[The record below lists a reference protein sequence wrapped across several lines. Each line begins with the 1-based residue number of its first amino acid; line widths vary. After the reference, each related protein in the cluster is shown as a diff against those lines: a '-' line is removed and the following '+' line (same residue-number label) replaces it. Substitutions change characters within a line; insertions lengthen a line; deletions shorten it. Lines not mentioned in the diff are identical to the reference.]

1 MKKTDFRLLLF
12 ACGAASGRGSGP
24 VFTPADSPRNPLHGP
39 RRKGPRGSVV
49 VRLERQP
56 LHVPIRGHALRHA
69 GRGHG
74 PQLLQRIRR
83 RPAHRRRRHLRGD
96 STVVLA
102 EGLER
107 GPHTILVQKRTE
119 GEQGRTTLRGR
130 RNRRGAAPG
139 LPAPRTRHIEFIGD
153 SHTCGYGT
161 EGKSVEEPFTPE
173 TENCDLAWG
182 CVIARYFDAE
192 YTLIAHSGQGI
203 VRNWGDEKE
212 VSDCTMRERM
222 LRTFDMDPASRW
234 DFRGCTPDIVVIK
247 LGSNDFSTDVT
258 PSEQAFNA
266 SYAQA
271 LDQLRAAYGEV
282 PVLCVAPSDNTVILR
297 YLENFLRERQ
307 DAHLHLTAMLPGITD
322 WDRDMGANYHPNHRG
337 TPQDGHGRHSLH
349 RHDHGV
355 GNARPECRIISRK

>member
-1 MKKTDFRLLLF
+1 MKRLFF
-12 ACGAASGRGSGP
+12 ALALCAASGACMAGGDMRFYEARSDKIRFTGRAAENGDGSLSFDWSGCHFTFRFDGSRCAMRAADTGRNYYN
-24 VFTPADSPRNPLHGP
+24 VFVDG
-39 RRKGPRGSVV
+39 
-49 VRLERQP
+49 RLYGKATVEGASSC
-56 LHVPIRGHALRHA
+56 VP
-69 GRGHG
+69 
-74 PQLLQRIRR
+74 
-83 RPAHRRRRHLRGD
+83 
-96 STVVLA
+96 LA
-102 EGLER
+102 EGLAP
-107 GPHTILVQKRTE
+107 GPHTVTVQKRTE
-119 GEQGRTTLRGR
+119 AEQGRTTLYGIEAD
-130 RNRRGAAPG
+130 GALLDLP
-139 LPAPRTRHIEFIGD
+139 PAPSRLIEFIGD

-247 LGSNDFSTDVT
+247 LGSNDFSTGVT

-337 TPQDGHGRHSLH
+337 H
-349 RHDHGV
+349 RKMAMAVIPYIATITGWEMPDRNV
-355 GNARPECRIISRK
+355 E

>member
-1 MKKTDFRLLLF
+1 MSSRPFFLLPLCF
-12 ACGAASGRGSGP
+12 VSALALNVYAALDPTGVYQDYLEKLDAATPP
-24 VFTPADSPRNPLHGP
+24 VAAMATAAADGVYPWSKPKAPEPPPVPDPAPLPDPEPEPKPEEPDSPFTTVDA
-39 RRKGPRGSVV
+39 SYFDD
-49 VRLERQP
+49 
-56 LHVPIRGHALRHA
+56 AL
-69 GRGHG
+69 
-74 PQLLQRIRR
+74 
-83 RPAHRRRRHLRGD
+83 
-96 STVVLA
+96 
-102 EGLER
+102 
-107 GPHTILVQKRTE
+107 
-119 GEQGRTTLRGR
+119 
-130 RNRRGAAPG
+130 
-139 LPAPRTRHIEFIGD
+139 FIGD

-247 LGSNDFSTDVT
+247 LGSNDFSTGVT

-337 TPQDGHGRHSLH
+337 H
-349 RHDHGV
+349 RKMAMAVIPYIATITGWEMPDRNV
-355 GNARPECRIISRK
+355 E

>member
-1 MKKTDFRLLLF
+1 MKKLIFALLLF
-12 ACGAASGRGSGP
+12 ACGAASGRGRGP
-24 VFTPADSPRNPLHGP
+24 VFTPADSPEIRFTG
-39 RRKGPRGSVV
+39 RAAKGPGGALSFDWSGSQFTFRFEGTRCAMRAADTGRNYYNVFV
-49 VRLERQP
+49 D
-56 LHVPIRGHALRHA
+56 GRHTGVA
-69 GRGHG
+69 ATSG
-74 PQLLQRIRR
+74 
-83 RPAHRRRRHLRGD
+83 AD
-96 STVVLA
+96 TTVVLA

-119 GEQGRTTLRGR
+119 GEQGRTTLRGVETD
-130 RNRRGAAPG
+130 GALLP

-192 YTLIAHSGQGI
+192 YTLSAHSGQGI

-222 LRTFDMDPASRW
+222 LRTFDMDPAPRW
-234 DFRGCTPDIVVIK
+234 DFRGCTPAGSAARGLRPGSRAVRGPERQSGDPALPGELPPRAAGRASPPHGHASRHHR
-247 LGSNDFSTDVT
+247 LGSRHGR
-258 PSEQAFNA
+258 
-266 SYAQA
+266 
-271 LDQLRAAYGEV
+271 QL
-282 PVLCVAPSDNTVILR
+282 PP
-297 YLENFLRERQ
+297 Q
-307 DAHLHLTAMLPGITD
+307 P
-322 WDRDMGANYHPNHRG
+322 PG